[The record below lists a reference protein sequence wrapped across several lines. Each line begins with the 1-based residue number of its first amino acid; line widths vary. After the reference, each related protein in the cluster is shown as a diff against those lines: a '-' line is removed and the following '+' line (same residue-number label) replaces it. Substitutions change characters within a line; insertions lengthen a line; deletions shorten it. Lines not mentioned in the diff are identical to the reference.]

1 MATAM
6 ATERITAKRAAQRER
21 IIGAALQAFSARG
34 FEATTTAQIA
44 DALQMTGPA
53 LYHYFAAKDEL
64 LLACVTHLLDLLL
77 AALTQAAAGPGSP
90 ADRLAQA
97 VRVQIGLEL
106 RHGAAAPLV
115 NAHLYGPRYLTDL
128 LSPAQ
133 QTLLRD
139 QQRALVQ
146 VYRGLIDE
154 GLACGQLATAQP
166 GIAAFNVLAVVQY
179 TSVWYRPR
187 AGRQRQDLIEQQ
199 AAAVLQMLGCT
210 APPLPAARP
219 PSRKGKP

>member
-1 MATAM
+1 MATD
-6 ATERITAKRAAQRER
+6 RITAKRAAQRDR

-53 LYHYFAAKDEL
+53 LYHYFATKDEL

-77 AALTQAAAGPGSP
+77 AALAEAAAGAGSP
-90 ADRLAQA
+90 AERMAQA
-97 VRVQIGLEL
+97 VRAQIGLEL

-115 NAHLYGPRYLTDL
+115 NAHLYGPRHLTDL

-133 QTLLRD
+133 RALLRD
-139 QQRALVQ
+139 KQRALVQ
-146 VYRGLIDE
+146 VYRGLIDA
-154 GLACGQLATAQP
+154 GLACGQFTTPEP
-166 GIAAFNVLAVVQY
+166 GIATFNVLALVQY

-187 AGRQRQDLIEQQ
+187 AGRQRQALIAQQ
-199 AAAVLQMLGCT
+199 AAAVLQLLG
-210 APPLPAARP
+210 ASASPLPAATPRQ
-219 PSRKGKP
+219 RKGTP